1 MNIFITGINGVLG
14 SVLAKELRLRGH
26 YVAGCDLAHSS
37 DPNIIRADIAER
49 RQLTDALQIV
59 DGHSTFNPTGHGI
72 DLVYHF
78 AAEFGRHNG
87 QFYYEDLWRTNCIG
101 TRNVIEECHK
111 RGIPMVFSS
120 SSEAYGMSELYANG
134 SPLQEEMLDDFAP
147 QFHTEYA
154 LSKWTNE
161 RQIFTAVRNNGLKAI
176 VLRFFNVYGP
186 PERFSPF
193 RSVVSQFTWNL
204 LNGLPLTV
212 NLEGKRSHLW
222 IGDWVRTVA
231 NIATLD
237 RLREFHS
244 DPTKVWLGA
253 GGTPGVPV
261 FNIGGTEYEPISEL
275 YKRILDA
282 ARYVRGVGLSE
293 PIVRY
298 QKSEMQNSATK
309 ESDNTLATLFLGHN
323 PTMPLNKGLLETV
336 KWMEKIRQEG
346 LT

>member
-26 YVAGCDLAHSS
+26 EVYGCDLTHSS
-37 DPNIIRADIAER
+37 DPRIMRADITER
-49 RQLTDALQIV
+49 RQLSHALTSIFLSNCKGTDLL
-59 DGHSTFNPTGHGI
+59 F
-72 DLVYHF
+72 HF
-78 AAEFGRHNG
+78 AAEFGRKNSEAYHE
-87 QFYYEDLWRTNCIG
+87 QLWSTNCIG
-101 TRNVIEECHK
+101 TRNVIDECVL

-134 SPLQEEMLDDFAP
+134 SSLQEEMLDDFAP

-161 RQIFTAVRNNGLKAI
+161 RQIFTAVRNYGLKAV

-193 RSVVSQFTWNL
+193 RSVVSQFTWQL

-261 FNIGGTEYEPISEL
+261 FNIGGAEYEPISEL
-275 YKRILDA
+275 YKRIWDA
-282 ARYVRGVGLSE
+282 VKYVRGDDVFQS
-293 PIVRY
+293 PVRY
-298 QKSEMQNSATK
+298 QKSEMRNSATK

-346 LT
+346 L